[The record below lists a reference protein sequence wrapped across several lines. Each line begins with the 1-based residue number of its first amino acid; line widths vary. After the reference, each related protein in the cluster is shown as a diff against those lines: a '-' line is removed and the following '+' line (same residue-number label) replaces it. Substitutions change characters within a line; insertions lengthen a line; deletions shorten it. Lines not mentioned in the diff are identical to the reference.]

1 MKKYQIKEVKEIYN
15 HAGSKAVE
23 DVCNFAKEAGYEP
36 LYIRQ
41 RKKDTGMITLMINQF
56 GFFADWFKAL
66 SKAEKNSVILLQN
79 PFKRK
84 HLGRFFLLRLFK
96 RLKGFKLVSVIHDV
110 EELRLSYYRE
120 FSTKE
125 FNFMQN
131 NSDYFIVHNK
141 AMKEYFL
148 ERGFEPESLIEL
160 GIFDYGYES
169 DKKIKKD
176 EAKRADVV
184 VAGNLEKQKCPYIYK
199 LYKLDN
205 PVKINLYGVNFEG
218 DKKKSE
224 YVNYCGAFPSEKIPA
239 IMNGRFGLVWD
250 GDSTDECNGDTG
262 NYLRYNNPHKTSL
275 YLVAGIPVIIWEKA
289 ALADFIVENKL
300 GITVGSLEEIKDRL
314 SNISEDEYNE
324 MKTNV
329 AMMSTMLRQGYHI
342 KNALKECEARI
353 SNAR

>member
-1 MKKYQIKEVKEIYN
+1 MKRYQIKEVKEIYN

-23 DVCNFAKEAGYEP
+23 DVCSFAKEVGYEP

-41 RKKDTGMITLMINQF
+41 RKKDTGMITLAINQF

-66 SKAEKNSVILLQN
+66 SRAKKNSVILLQN

-84 HLGRFFLLRLFK
+84 HLGRFFLLKLFK
-96 RLKGFKLVSVIHDV
+96 RLKGFKFVSVIHDV
-110 EELRLSYYRE
+110 EELRLSYYRG

-125 FNFMQN
+125 FNFMQK

-141 AMKEYFL
+141 TMKEYFL
-148 ERGFEPESLIEL
+148 DRGFAPESLIEL
-160 GIFDYGYES
+160 GIFDYGYEP

-176 EAKRADVV
+176 EADGADVV

-199 LYKLDN
+199 LFKLDN

-289 ALADFIVENKL
+289 ALAGFIKENEL
-300 GITVGSLEEIKDRL
+300 GITVGSLEEIRDRL
-314 SNISEDEYNE
+314 SDISDAEYDRMKKNAAE
-324 MKTNV
+324 M
-329 AMMSTMLRQGYHI
+329 SIRLRQGYYI
-342 KNALKECEARI
+342 KRALKECESKI
-353 SNAR
+353 SNVG